1 MTSIKARDPLLGV
14 KGGNRARGE
23 NYGVVLRQSY
33 PPALSCSVG
42 GLSLYYTQNPPL
54 TLFSFVSCSVE
65 KTFLETNIF
74 VYFMGYILISL

>member
-33 PPALSCSVG
+33 PPALSCS
-42 GLSLYYTQNPPL
+42 LHTQKPL
-54 TLFSFVSCSVE
+54 TLFSFVSCFVE

-74 VYFMGYILISL
+74 VYFMGYILIQLINM

>member
-42 GLSLYYTQNPPL
+42 GLSLYYTQNPH
-54 TLFSFVSCSVE
+54 
-65 KTFLETNIF
+65 
-74 VYFMGYILISL
+74 